1 MESLRDEMESLFIKQ
16 WHPVPRV
23 PFANTRKLLNKEM
36 ASHEPDAVSMNA
48 LVALY
53 NPPGYIITLGRGGT
67 QVIEAR
73 RKTVQR
79 YRNPMHPG
87 SEVE

>member
-23 PFANTRKLLNKEM
+23 PCANTRKLLNKEM
-36 ASHEPDAVSMNA
+36 APHEPDAFSMNSLA
-48 LVALY
+48 ALY
-53 NPPGYIITLGRGGT
+53 NPPGYIITLGRRGT

-73 RKTVQR
+73 RQSGKR
-79 YRNPMHPG
+79 DG
-87 SEVE
+87 D